1 MFKPPKKEIGV
12 YKASSLPMH
21 LNGVIDLNFQFYF
34 IVMSIIASD
43 VAEFA
48 REDDADRKLGDVIA
62 GRFSGL
68 DVDSV
73 ESVRELRERR

>member
-1 MFKPPKKEIGV
+1 MGI
-12 YKASSLPMH
+12 Y
-21 LNGVIDLNFQFYF
+21 
-34 IVMSIIASD
+34 ASD

-48 REDDADRKLGDVIA
+48 REDSADRKLGDVIA

-73 ESVRELRERR
+73 EEVRKLRDRQ